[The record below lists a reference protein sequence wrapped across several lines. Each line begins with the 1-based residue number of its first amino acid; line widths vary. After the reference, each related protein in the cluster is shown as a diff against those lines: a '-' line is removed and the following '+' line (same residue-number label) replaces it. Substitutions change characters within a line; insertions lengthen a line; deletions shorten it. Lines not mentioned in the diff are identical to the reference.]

1 MSDRFDEMDRIQNTE
16 EEKTADLPF
25 EEQTTAEPQTAAEA
39 ADTGKEPEAAPPTY
53 SYEYKAEEAS
63 AAEKTIPAAK
73 AAAEE
78 PSQQQMPFA
87 AEGQSQPPVSGAA
100 PNPAAN
106 TGWTANGYASSYRP
120 QVPPYPGSYPR
131 YTQPNSAQGY
141 PQGGYNSYPQ
151 RPQSGSW
158 QVPPQTQQTP
168 QQNQWT
174 FHDYGPIGQTPS
186 KPPKEKKTKAPKE
199 KKPRSANFG
208 LKVFAVVMSI
218 LFVLTTA
225 GFSGYIVYDLNREVS
240 VQMPQESLT
249 SENNAPQDPES
260 VGTMLPTDSEV
271 LTGNQIYTKVEPA
284 VVGVVGYQ
292 NTMFGYQASSQG
304 SGIIFDESGY
314 IVTNAHV
321 ITEETTQKLFE
332 QVEVILSTGDT
343 YIAEIIGADSETDL
357 AVLKIEAVG
366 LKAAVFGDSDQ
377 VLVGDPV
384 FVIGNPSGLQ
394 FAGSMSGGFI
404 SAVDRELQVE
414 NMTKSAKYIQTD
426 AAINP
431 GNSGGAL
438 VDAYGQVIGI
448 TSAKLVSTDLEGMGF
463 AIPINDAKPIIDSLI
478 ANGYVS
484 GRVKL
489 GITYQPMSEA
499 ISELNGLPRGIRVI
513 SVEEGYDVAE
523 KGLQS
528 GDIITHMDGQ
538 EVYDSDTV
546 SKALEGKKP
555 GDTMELTVYRI
566 DYQSGRANTIT
577 IRAALSERRE

>member
-16 EEKTADLPF
+16 EEKTENQPIA
-25 EEQTTAEPQTAAEA
+25 EEKPAAPVEEPA
-39 ADTGKEPEAAPPTY
+39 KEPEAAPTY
-53 SYEYKAEEAS
+53 SYEYKAEAP
-63 AAEKTIPAAK
+63 AAEKTAQAAEAAGENAAK
-73 AAAEE
+73 QA
-78 PSQQQMPFA
+78 PSA

-106 TGWTANGYASSYRP
+106 NGWTANGYASSYRP
-120 QVPPYPGSYPR
+120 QVPPYPGNYSYYR
-131 YTQPNSAQGY
+131 QPNSAQGY
-141 PQGGYNSYPQ
+141 YPQGGYNGYPQ
-151 RPQSGSW
+151 GAQNGGWQTPPQT
-158 QVPPQTQQTP
+158 PPQTQQPP
-168 QQNQWT
+168 QQTQWT
-174 FHDYGPIGQTPS
+174 FHDYGPIGQTP
-186 KPPKEKKTKAPKE
+186 PKEKKVKTPKE

-218 LFVLTTA
+218 LFVLTTV
-225 GFSGYIVYDLNREVS
+225 GFSGYIAYDLNRDVP
-240 VQMPQESLT
+240 VQMPQENQMPG
-249 SENNAPQDPES
+249 ENNPQGPARDPS
-260 VGTMLPTDSEV
+260 SFGTALPSDSEA
-271 LTGNQIYTKVEPA
+271 LTGNQIYTMVEPA

-292 NTMFGYQASSQG
+292 NTMFGYQATSQG

-321 ITEETTQKLFE
+321 ITDEMTQRVYE
-332 QVEVILSTGDT
+332 QVEVILSTGDS
-343 YIAEIIGADSETDL
+343 YIAKVIGADSETDL
-357 AVLKIEAVG
+357 AVLKIEATG
-366 LKAAVFGDSDQ
+366 LKAAVFGDSDKA
-377 VLVGDPV
+377 LVGDPV
-384 FVIGNPSGLQ
+384 FVIGNPNGLQ
-394 FAGSMSGGFI
+394 FAGSLTGGFI

-414 NMTKSAKYIQTD
+414 SMTKSAKYIQTD

-448 TSAKLVSTDLEGMGF
+448 TSAKLVDTDLEGMGF

-513 SVEEGYDVAE
+513 SVEEDSDAAA

-528 GDIITHMDGQ
+528 GDIITRMDGQ

-566 DYQSGRANTIT
+566 DYQSGRASTIT
-577 IRAALSERRE
+577 IRAVLSERRE